1 VEAGGKNKKHMNIDP
16 EELLGS
22 LDTLS
27 KFIDD
32 NAAALTAKGIT
43 GATIKTSLTA
53 IRTDMFPKF
62 TTRNNAR
69 TALTNAQNLFEKS
82 ARDNYKTFS
91 DAVDIVAGAMGKLT
105 AEGKQVQ
112 NMRHNVTGSGHHHSS
127 SSSNNNSS
135 SSSSSSGSDSSSSSS
150 S

>member
-1 VEAGGKNKKHMNIDP
+1 MNVDP

-22 LDTLS
+22 IDTLS

-32 NAAALTAKGIT
+32 NTAALTAKGLT

-53 IRTDMFPKF
+53 IRTDLFAKY

-69 TALTNAQNLFEKS
+69 TSLTNAQSLFNTS
-82 ARDNYKTFS
+82 GTTNYKTFS
-91 DAVDIVAGAMGKLT
+91 DAIDIVSGAMGKLT
-105 AEGKQVQ
+105 AEGKQVLK
-112 NMRHNVTGSGHHHSS
+112 MRKNVTKPGKGGSS
-127 SSSNNNSS
+127 SSSSSTSNSS
-135 SSSSSSGSDSSSSSS
+135 SSSSSSSGDDSSSSSS